1 VAAVADPLAVVANN
15 SVIAA
20 VPKRYSAH
28 CLAAII
34 NSRISRYYAF
44 LTLRSAILLR
54 RRAHWFPR
62 ALKAL
67 RMPELNPRSAGG
79 LHNLAVEASD
89 LSGRVARNLLDAHA
103 DWIAD
108 IALFTKAGFLGVR
121 SSGLA
126 AIDREDLAAVQPQG
140 NKLVVAGG
148 EICCDSAD
156 TLLLTRT
163 ALLASDRDEFT
174 AHDVENAPLPSD
186 SNVRGVLAQKIREFA
201 ADQERIQSRVLG
213 ILEEIDEIVAEGLGL
228 TAAEHEV
235 IRRRCQ
241 EFPLSATVE
250 RPRFAWS
257 ADRKRQAR
265 RTYRAGER
273 FR

>member
-1 VAAVADPLAVVANN
+1 MAVQ
-15 SVIAA
+15 
-20 VPKRYSAH
+20 
-28 CLAAII
+28 
-34 NSRISRYYAF
+34 
-44 LTLRSAILLR
+44 
-54 RRAHWFPR
+54 
-62 ALKAL
+62 
-67 RMPELNPRSAGG
+67 
-79 LHNLAVEASD
+79 ASD
-89 LSGRVARNLLDAHA
+89 LSAQVAQNLPDAYA
-103 DWIAD
+103 DWVAD

-121 SSGLA
+121 SSGVD
-126 AIDREDLAAVQPQG
+126 AIDREDLAAIQPQG

-148 EICCDSAD
+148 EIWCDSAD

-163 ALLASDRDEFT
+163 ALLASDKDEFT

-186 SNVRGVLAQKIREFA
+186 SNVRGVLAQKIRDFA
-201 ADQERIQSRVLG
+201 ADQERIQGRVLG

-228 TAAEHEV
+228 TVAEHEV

-241 EFPLSATVE
+241 EFPLSVTVE